1 MNLTEENVH
10 MFNKEAFSKMKK
22 KPIIINEGRGPMVSE
37 EALAWALDEGIVRG
51 AGLDM
56 LECEIPTKEYL
67 EKCPLLG
74 RDNVIINPH
83 SGYHSDTSERLTSE
97 ISMRNGL
104 LCFEGRQKEAAI
116 VRNGI
121 GM

>member
-1 MNLTEENVH
+1 MRRR
-10 MFNKEAFSKMKK
+10 
-22 KPIIINEGRGPMVSE
+22 PIIINEGRGPMISE
-37 EALAWALDEGIVRG
+37 EALAWALDEGLVRA

-56 LECEIPTKEYL
+56 LESEIPTREYL
-67 EKCPLLG
+67 ERCPLLG

-83 SGYHSDTSERLTSE
+83 SGYFSDTSERLVSE

-104 LCFEGRQKEAAI
+104 LCYAGRQKEATV

-121 GM
+121 GL